1 MKLKHLGLIDKV
13 QMKYKTESYNHDWE
27 EEDKNF
33 MNQYQAVAAIAYLYY
48 INYLSTNK
56 SNYLTKTVGEF
67 SNNSWDSVHV
77 SVNRVLTDI
86 TITLGFFISRSYLC
100 QRIIR
105 FSVQNEI
112 SNSTP
117 DL

>member
-13 QMKYKTESYNHDWE
+13 RMKYKTESYNYDWE
-27 EEDKNF
+27 EEDEKF
-33 MNQYQAVAAIAYLYY
+33 MDQYRAVATIAYLYY
-48 INYLSTNK
+48 INYLSTDK

-77 SVNRVLTDI
+77 SVIRLITDI
-86 TITLGFFISRSYLC
+86 TITLGFFISGSYLC
-100 QRIIR
+100 RRIIR